1 MNPSIDSG
9 TGVVLFAHGSRDPLW
24 RLPIDA
30 VAQQMTSQWPNMSVA
45 VAFLELTQPDLPST
59 VEQMMKQ
66 GLSHVRIVPMFLGV
80 GRHVREDL
88 PEIVRGLTDAYPQ
101 MRFELVPAIGEHP
114 AMTSLMAHIAAGQ
127 MVNQIDK

>member
-1 MNPSIDSG
+1 MNPNFDSS
-9 TGVVLFAHGSRDPLW
+9 TGVVLFAHGSRDNLW

-30 VAQQMTSQWPNMSVA
+30 VAQHMKSQWPHLPVA

-59 VEQMMKQ
+59 IEQMMKQ

-80 GRHVREDL
+80 GRHAREDL
-88 PEIVRGLTDAYPQ
+88 PEIVRGLTLAYPQ

-114 AMTSLMAHIAAGQ
+114 AMTSLMAQIAAGQ
-127 MVNQIDK
+127 MVSQIDK